1 MSAGAIIMGIV
12 GFIILF
18 GGVYFGVSKIKNED
32 TNRE

>member
-18 GGVYFGVSKIKNED
+18 GGVYFGVSKIKAAIKL
-32 TNRE
+32 